1 MTILA
6 STWLLLAVVMCGFA
20 FMAGKRLV
28 ALSLPLAVV
37 LAALAIYVPLG
48 MPFPHS
54 PKPGKYTVVGAKII
68 VDVAIYALLDNGTD
82 EPTYY
87 RLPYTN
93 SQANSLQSALD
104 GAQDGQGV
112 QAIVGQDGGVS
123 YDGPPPVT
131 GEPPKVPERPA
142 VSIP

>member
-6 STWLLLAVVMCGFA
+6 SLWLLLSVIMCGFA
-20 FMAGKRLV
+20 WVAGKRL
-28 ALSLPLAVV
+28 AAISLPLAVA

-48 MPFPHS
+48 MPVPHS
-54 PKPGKYTVVGAKII
+54 PKPGKYTVLGAKII
-68 VDVAIYALLDNGTD
+68 VDVAIYALLDNGSD

-87 RLPYTN
+87 RLPYSN
-93 SQANSLQSALD
+93 NQANALQSAMD

-112 QAIVGQDGGVS
+112 QAIVGQDGGVA
-123 YDGPPPVT
+123 YDGEAPVT
-131 GEPPKVPERPA
+131 GEPPKTPEQPA